1 MKIPAHLLSPVAS
14 NSKGAP
20 NMPPQSVADFLKEQS
35 EAPKDFLS
43 AMKALQKLSKPQRA
57 SEHAISAEKGAAEH
71 GSKSTRTTLAEL
83 KFADSKLENTEQ
95 QDLDSD
101 VFQELTPSTEVEE
114 AQLAKSMS
122 TDKPVSADRI
132 ALSQVNQSEPVLL
145 KNKVDAADL
154 QQRLEDGANVASD
167 NSSKQNRLAETGKL
181 ANAIP
186 STDGATQSATTVAEN
201 IRIIERAFTGVDQK
215 GRNQRP
221 TTASEASTTSW
232 SRLATPADEN
242 ARRMDISQL
251 ATDTTSLKSSNLA
264 AKSAANS
271 ETPYGQ
277 NFQRVETAL
286 ESKPSIDTI
295 AQTQG
300 KVATAPQLAS
310 ANMPTTQAMPLATAK
325 DISAQVT
332 RHLNSELLNM
342 DLRTQVVAERTSTG
356 ALNTSTLTLQ
366 LHPIGLGRV
375 QAEIRKDGDLVRI
388 KLTVEASG
396 TFEVLKNDIDALKAA
411 MRALGTSEGDVTLT
425 QGNINRLPNDA
436 ANESQ
441 NYFSNDRDGQSEL
454 NGRQDQDTNGHT
466 NPHSGAEEAADLNR
480 AAEQTQQDGIN
491 TVFI

>member
-14 NSKGAP
+14 NNKGAP
-20 NMPPQSVADFLKEQS
+20 NMPPQSVADFLQEQS

-57 SEHAISAEKGAAEH
+57 TEHAIGAEKGAAEY
-71 GSKSTRTTLAEL
+71 GAKSTRTTLAEL
-83 KFADSKLENTEQ
+83 KFADSKIESTEQ
-95 QDLDSD
+95 QELEPD
-101 VFQELTPSTEVEE
+101 VSQELTPSAESEE
-114 AQLAKSMS
+114 GLIAKS
-122 TDKPVSADRI
+122 VSADRI
-132 ALSQVNQSEPVLL
+132 FPTQVNHGGTGLL
-145 KNKVDAADL
+145 KDTADAADL
-154 QQRLEDGANVASD
+154 QQRFEEGGKGASD
-167 NSSKQNRLAETGKL
+167 NASEKSQLAETGKL
-181 ANAIP
+181 ANTIP
-186 STDGATQSATTVAEN
+186 SADSATHSVTTVAEN

-221 TTASEASTTSW
+221 AAASEASIAPSY
-232 SRLATPADEN
+232 RLATTGEEN
-242 ARRMDISQL
+242 VRRMDMSQL
-251 ATDTTSLKSSNLA
+251 ATDPTSLKSNNLA
-264 AKSAANS
+264 AKSDNNG
-271 ETPYGQ
+271 ELPYGQ
-277 NFQRVETAL
+277 NLQRA
-286 ESKPSIDTI
+286 ESVLGSKASTDQV
-295 AQTQG
+295 AQTQS
-300 KVATAPQLAS
+300 KVLAAPQLAS
-310 ANMPTTQAMPLATAK
+310 ANMPTTQTVPQATAK

-332 RHLNSELLNM
+332 RHLSSEMLNM
-342 DLRTQVVAERTSTG
+342 DLRTQVVAERASTG

-436 ANESQ
+436 ANEGQ
-441 NYFSNDRDGQSEL
+441 NYFSNDRDAQSEL

-466 NPHSGAEEAADLNR
+466 NPQSGAEETANLNSGT
-480 AAEQTQQDGIN
+480 EQTLQDGIN